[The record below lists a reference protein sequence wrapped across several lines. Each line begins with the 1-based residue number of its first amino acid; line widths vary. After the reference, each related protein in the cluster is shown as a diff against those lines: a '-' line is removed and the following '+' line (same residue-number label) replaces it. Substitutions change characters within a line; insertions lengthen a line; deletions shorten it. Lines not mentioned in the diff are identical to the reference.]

1 MNVFSVVRNIV
12 YIYLL
17 IVNLFLHIIYI
28 IEYIQAIQ
36 QGNSEGARIYAQDAI
51 REKNQVRVVLEVEVG
66 MRIYV
71 SFILYKYDN
80 TLTITNIPTQN
91 IKVTKLSPISI
102 TNRRSILPSR
112 NSRTYEHSHQIN
124 EGCSKR
130 YGQRTSKHGCG

>member
-51 REKNQVRVVLEVEVG
+51 REKNQV
-66 MRIYV
+66 
-71 SFILYKYDN
+71 S
-80 TLTITNIPTQN
+80 
-91 IKVTKLSPISI
+91 
-102 TNRRSILPSR
+102 
-112 NSRTYEHSHQIN
+112 
-124 EGCSKR
+124 
-130 YGQRTSKHGCG
+130 

>member
-51 REKNQVRVVLEVEVG
+51 REKNQVSCSV
-66 MRIYV
+66 
-71 SFILYKYDN
+71 
-80 TLTITNIPTQN
+80 
-91 IKVTKLSPISI
+91 
-102 TNRRSILPSR
+102 RSRSR
-112 NSRTYEHSHQIN
+112 NAYLCFFYSI
-124 EGCSKR
+124 
-130 YGQRTSKHGCG
+130 